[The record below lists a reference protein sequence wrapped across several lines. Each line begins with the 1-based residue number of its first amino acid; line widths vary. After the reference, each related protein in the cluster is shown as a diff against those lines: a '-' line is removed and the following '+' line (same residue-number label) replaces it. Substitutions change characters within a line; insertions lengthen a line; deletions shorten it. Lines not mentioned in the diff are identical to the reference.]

1 MSFRQSD
8 DGLLGAL
15 TGVLLILIL
24 LLALWIVNV
33 FNNRYRTCVQ
43 LENGAN
49 LGYEAVFDLS
59 RQ

>member
-24 LLALWIVNV
+24 LLALWIVNI

>member
-1 MSFRQSD
+1 MSFCQSD

-24 LLALWIVNV
+24 LLALWIVNI